1 MMMSRRRR
9 TPRPLGEA
17 LRGAI
22 ESVEPATPLAAV
34 QSAWAEAVGER
45 IAAAASPVSERDGT
59 VTVACESATW
69 AQELDL
75 LEGQIATKLRSKLP
89 PDMRFERLRFQLG
102 EIPR

>member
-1 MMMSRRRR
+1 VARRRR

-17 LRGAI
+17 LPGAI
-22 ESVEPATPLAAV
+22 GSAAPSTPLAAV
-34 QSAWAEAVGER
+34 QSAWRAAVGER

-75 LEGQIATKLRSKLP
+75 LEGEIASKLRSKLP
-89 PDMRFERLRFQLG
+89 PNSGFDRLRFQVG

>member
-1 MMMSRRRR
+1 VARRRR
-9 TPRPLGEA
+9 TPRSLGEA
-17 LRGAI
+17 LPGAI
-22 ESVEPATPLAAV
+22 DAAAPSTPLAAV
-34 QSAWAEAVGER
+34 QSAWRDAVGER

-75 LEGQIATKLRSKLP
+75 LEAEIASKLRSNLP
-89 PDMRFERLRFQLG
+89 PDTAFDRLRFQVG

>member
-1 MMMSRRRR
+1 VARRRR
-9 TPRPLGEA
+9 SPRPLGDA
-17 LRGAI
+17 LRGAL

-75 LEGQIATKLRSKLP
+75 LESQIATKLRSKLP
-89 PDMRFERLRFQLG
+89 SEIAFERLRFQVG

>member
-1 MMMSRRRR
+1 MTRRRR

-59 VTVACESATW
+59 VTVACDSATW
-69 AQELDL
+69 AQELNL
-75 LEGQIATKLRSKLP
+75 LEGQIAANLRSKLP
-89 PDMRFERLRFQLG
+89 PDIGFERLRFQVG

>member
-1 MMMSRRRR
+1 MARRRR

-17 LRGAI
+17 LRGAV
-22 ESVEPATPLAAV
+22 ESAAPATPLAAV
-34 QSAWAEAVGER
+34 QRVWSEAVGER

-75 LEGQIATKLRSKLP
+75 LEGQIASRLRSKLP
-89 PDMRFERLRFQLG
+89 PETALERLRFQVG
-102 EIPR
+102 EIPH

>member
-1 MMMSRRRR
+1 M
-9 TPRPLGEA
+9 
-17 LRGAI
+17 
-22 ESVEPATPLAAV
+22 EPATPLAAV

-89 PDMRFERLRFQLG
+89 SEIGFERLRFQVG

>member
-1 MMMSRRRR
+1 VPRRRR
-9 TPRPLGEA
+9 TPRQLGEA
-17 LRGAI
+17 LRGAV
-22 ESVEPATPLAAV
+22 ESAAPATPLAAV
-34 QSAWAEAVGER
+34 QSVWPEAVGER

-75 LEGQIATKLRSKLP
+75 LEGQIAEKLRSKLP
-89 PDMRFERLRFQLG
+89 PDAPFERLRFQVG

>member
-1 MMMSRRRR
+1 MARRRRR
-9 TPRPLGEA
+9 TPRPVGDA
-17 LRGAI
+17 IRGAI

-45 IAAAASPVSERDGT
+45 IAAAASPISERDGT
-59 VTVACESATW
+59 ITVACESATW

-75 LEGQIATKLRSKLP
+75 LEGQIASKLRSKLP
-89 PDMRFERLRFQLG
+89 PEIGFDRLRFQVS

>member
-1 MMMSRRRR
+1 MARRRR
-9 TPRPLGEA
+9 APRAIGEA
-17 LRGAI
+17 LRGAV

-59 VTVACESATW
+59 ITVACESATW

-75 LEGQIATKLRSKLP
+75 LEGQIASKLRARLP
-89 PDMRFERLRFQLG
+89 PGAAFERLRFQVG

>member
-1 MMMSRRRR
+1 MARRRR
-9 TPRPLGEA
+9 TPRPLGDA

-75 LEGQIATKLRSKLP
+75 LEGEIAAKLRSKLP
-89 PDMRFERLRFQLG
+89 SEIAFERLRFQGG

>member
-1 MMMSRRRR
+1 MARRRR
-9 TPRPLGEA
+9 TPRPLAEA
-17 LRGAI
+17 LRTAV
-22 ESVEPATPLAAV
+22 ESAEPATPLAAV

-75 LEGQIATKLRSKLP
+75 LEGQIAAKLRSKLP
-89 PDMRFERLRFQLG
+89 SEIAFERLRFQVG

>member
-1 MMMSRRRR
+1 MMARSRR
-9 TPRPLGEA
+9 TPRPIGEA

-22 ESVEPATPLAAV
+22 GSAEPATPLAAV

-45 IAAAASPVSERDGT
+45 IAAAASPISEREGT

-75 LEGQIATKLRSKLP
+75 LEGQIAAKLRSKLP
-89 PDMRFERLRFQLG
+89 PEMAFEHLRFQVG
-102 EIPR
+102 ELPR

>member
-1 MMMSRRRR
+1 VTRRRR
-9 TPRPLGEA
+9 TPRQLGEA
-17 LRGAI
+17 LRTAV

-75 LEGQIATKLRSKLP
+75 LEGQIAAKLRSKLP
-89 PDMRFERLRFQLG
+89 SEIAFDRLRFQVG

>member
-1 MMMSRRRR
+1 MTRRRR

-59 VTVACESATW
+59 VTVACDSATW

-75 LEGQIATKLRSKLP
+75 LEGQIAANLRSKLP
-89 PDMRFERLRFQLG
+89 PDIGFERLRFQVG

>member
-1 MMMSRRRR
+1 MARRRR

-17 LRGAI
+17 LRGAV
-22 ESVEPATPLAAV
+22 ESAAPATPLAAV
-34 QSAWAEAVGER
+34 QSVWSEAVGER

-59 VTVACESATW
+59 VTVACESSTW

-75 LEGQIATKLRSKLP
+75 LEGQIAEKLRSKLP
-89 PDMRFERLRFQLG
+89 PETALERLRFQVG

>member
-1 MMMSRRRR
+1 MGRRRR
-9 TPRPLGEA
+9 APRPVHEA

-22 ESVEPATPLAAV
+22 ESAAPATPLAAV

-45 IAAAASPVSERDGT
+45 IAAVASPVSERAGT
-59 VTVACESATW
+59 VTVACDSATW

-75 LEGQIATKLRSKLP
+75 LEGQITTKLRSKLP
-89 PDMRFERLRFQLG
+89 PDIGFERLRFQVG

>member
-1 MMMSRRRR
+1 MARRRR
-9 TPRPLGEA
+9 APRPVREA
-17 LRGAI
+17 LRGTI

-34 QSAWAEAVGER
+34 QSAWADAVGAR
-45 IAAAASPVSERDGT
+45 IAAAASPVSERAGT
-59 VTVACESATW
+59 VTVACDSATW

-89 PDMRFERLRFQLG
+89 PDIGFERLRFQVG

>member
-1 MMMSRRRR
+1 MVRRRR
-9 TPRPLGEA
+9 TPRPLAEA
-17 LRGAI
+17 LRTAVD
-22 ESVEPATPLAAV
+22 SVEPATPLAAV

-89 PDMRFERLRFQLG
+89 SEIAFERLRFQVG

>member
-1 MMMSRRRR
+1 MARRRR
-9 TPRPLGEA
+9 TPRPLAEA
-17 LRGAI
+17 LRTAV
-22 ESVEPATPLAAV
+22 ESAEPATPLATV

-75 LEGQIATKLRSKLP
+75 LEGQIAAKLRSKLP
-89 PDMRFERLRFQLG
+89 SEIAFERLRFQVG